1 MRAILTLIF
10 CMAAGVQAATPAPGV
25 VDLTK
30 PGALEQVARE
40 NPEHY
45 RQIVEMIRIAEQL
58 SCEKAVKLYH
68 ANFKARDIDCVG
80 LMILTSDPP
89 KRRLGFTLDTTKY
102 MTVVTIKTSG
112 GKLIPAK

>member
-1 MRAILTLIF
+1 MRAILRLVF

-45 RQIVEMIRIAEQL
+45 RQIVEMIRIAEQY
-58 SCEKAVKLYH
+58 SCEKALKLYH
-68 ANFKARDIDCVG
+68 TSFKARDIDCVG
-80 LMILTSDPP
+80 FMILTSYPP
-89 KRRLGFTLDTTKY
+89 KHRLGFTLHTTRY
-102 MTVVTIKTSG
+102 MTVVMIKTPG
-112 GKLIPAK
+112 GKLIRAK